1 LLYQKK
7 DKQEIRSLGE
17 KVDKQAEIITNLE
30 GNLQGTKVFQENFLL
45 ISAHQKKDKQEI
57 KNLGMK
63 VEKQAEIITNLEGTI
78 EVSLS
83 GNFCC

>member
-1 LLYQKK
+1 
-7 DKQEIRSLGE
+7 
-17 KVDKQAEIITNLE
+17 
-30 GNLQGTKVFQENFLL
+30 L
-45 ISAHQKKDKQEI
+45 ISANQKKDKQEI